1 MQLKAERERSMEQKN
16 EKEIVGLHNH
26 ITSILEQTWKILVAV
41 FIAFL
46 GNGEAITAMQS
57 GGIFVYLIILGV
69 ILVVCLLLGAFYVNR
84 WWKTT
89 ITIKDQVVT
98 VERKTM
104 FHKKN
109 SIAVHTISNIN
120 LQQNLFERIVRTYTI
135 KFDTSSMSTADSTDV
150 KIILGEKDANRVKEL
165 VMKMMKEAKLQSG
178 ELTEEAEEN
187 EVDFLSVEGER
198 NYDVTYTDKETFMNC
213 LYSTSVILFLTTLG
227 LVIAS
232 IGAVVAM
239 IGSKAGLAEGLDTL
253 LVEFIAAASMVSALV
268 KTWLKDFN
276 YRATRSKD
284 KIYVSCGAIER
295 KQYAV
300 PVDKINAVTL
310 KYTFLSRLFGR
321 AYVKVINVGGENE
334 DVDGMKLLLMGT
346 LEELKEKLQVL
357 LPEYE
362 FSHEEN
368 QMKQPG
374 NVLVRNLLYNIFGV
388 LIFGG
393 GALLGET
400 VAFHN
405 GGYDGEMVA
414 MVRLITILSMVG
426 LAVIIGVSQWFHYYT
441 NRLGYDGKYVTI
453 VNGIYGKN
461 IIRIPYDKIQFVN
474 LSQGIGDRIFKTQRI
489 EIHILASAQ
498 SRIQVSGTYPKEA
511 FDRIIE
517 NFRKTE

>member
-1 MQLKAERERSMEQKN
+1 MAFRRISG
-16 EKEIVGLHNH
+16 IV
-26 ITSILEQTWKILVAV
+26 TMVR
-41 FIAFL
+41 
-46 GNGEAITAMQS
+46 
-57 GGIFVYLIILGV
+57 
-69 ILVVCLLLGAFYVNR
+69 LL
-84 WWKTT
+84 
-89 ITIKDQVVT
+89 
-98 VERKTM
+98 
-104 FHKKN
+104 
-109 SIAVHTISNIN
+109 S
-120 LQQNLFERIVRTYTI
+120 
-135 KFDTSSMSTADSTDV
+135 
-150 KIILGEKDANRVKEL
+150 
-165 VMKMMKEAKLQSG
+165 
-178 ELTEEAEEN
+178 
-187 EVDFLSVEGER
+187 
-198 NYDVTYTDKETFMNC
+198 
-213 LYSTSVILFLTTLG
+213 
-227 LVIAS
+227 
-232 IGAVVAM
+232 
-239 IGSKAGLAEGLDTL
+239 LAEGLVTL

-405 GGYDGEMVA
+405 GQLCHFSD
-414 MVRLITILSMVG
+414 S
-426 LAVIIGVSQWFHYYT
+426 
-441 NRLGYDGKYVTI
+441 
-453 VNGIYGKN
+453 
-461 IIRIPYDKIQFVN
+461 
-474 LSQGIGDRIFKTQRI
+474 SQGDP
-489 EIHILASAQ
+489 A
-498 SRIQVSGTYPKEA
+498 
-511 FDRIIE
+511 
-517 NFRKTE
+517 